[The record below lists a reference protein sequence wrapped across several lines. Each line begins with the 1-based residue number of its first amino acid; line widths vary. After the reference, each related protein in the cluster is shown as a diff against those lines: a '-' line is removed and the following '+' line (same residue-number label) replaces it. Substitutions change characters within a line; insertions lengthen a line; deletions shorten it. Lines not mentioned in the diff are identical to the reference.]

1 MCQVP
6 TSTAASMLAPLGT
19 PSEPCHIATRK
30 AFIQHFSHSTHCSQ
44 FPPLINIWVRL
55 ELLAT
60 LLLLL
65 RGAQQNPPF
74 PFILLFFFFNPVPCV
89 YRRPNHLSATSHSS
103 VRLGVLN
110 WPLSHSLIRCTSTA
124 SRVKSPGLESNQR
137 CSLHY

>member
-6 TSTAASMLAPLGT
+6 TSTAASILAPLGT

-30 AFIQHFSHSTHCSQ
+30 AFIQHFSYSTHCSQ

-55 ELLAT
+55 ELLAA

-65 RGAQQNPPF
+65 RGAQQNPRF
-74 PFILLFFFFNPVPCV
+74 PVSFFFSFNLVPCV

-110 WPLSHSLIRCTSTA
+110 WPLPHSLTRCTSTA
-124 SRVKSPGLESNQR
+124 SRVKSHGLESNQS